1 MLGNLDQ
8 ILSKDDASGGM
19 EPGVIQQ
26 TNVLFQKI
34 ENKKARN
41 GQRPADGSFWKG
53 LPNYV
58 GFIVV

>member
-1 MLGNLDQ
+1 MMQ
-8 ILSKDDASGGM
+8 AGGM

-53 LPNYV
+53 LPSYV